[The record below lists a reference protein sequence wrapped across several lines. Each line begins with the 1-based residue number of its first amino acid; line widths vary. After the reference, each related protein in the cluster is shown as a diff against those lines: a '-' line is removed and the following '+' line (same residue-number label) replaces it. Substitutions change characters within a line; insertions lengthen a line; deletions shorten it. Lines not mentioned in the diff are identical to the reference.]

1 MGSAGFERTPPMVR
15 IMAKKTIDDL
25 EVAGKKV
32 LVRVDFNVP
41 LAEDRSIT
49 DDTRIRA
56 ALPTLWHL
64 LENGASLVLMSH
76 LGRPKGQV
84 QPGMS
89 LGPVAHLLHNLLGT
103 SVHLA
108 PDCVGE
114 EVEQMARDLKP
125 GQVLLLENMRFHPE
139 EEAND
144 PQFARALAAL
154 GDVFVNDAFGTAH
167 RAHASTEGI
176 THHVAD
182 NVSGYLMAKEL
193 KYLTETVA
201 DPQRPF
207 VAMLGGAKV
216 SGKVEVIEN
225 LLEKVDTMLIGGG
238 MAYTFFKAMGMEIGD
253 SLLDEE
259 ALEVANR
266 ILEQAKGRSEV
277 ELLLPLDCLVADRL
291 AADAQT
297 QTVARD
303 TIPPGW
309 QGVDIGPD
317 TVRLFQEK
325 VAGAGMVLWN
335 GPLGVFEIE
344 PFAAGTFELART
356 VERATWESG
365 AVTILGG
372 GDTAAAAAGAG
383 VAAGKVNHISTGGGA
398 SLECLAGCT
407 LPGVAALDDT

>member
-1 MGSAGFERTPPMVR
+1 
-15 IMAKKTIDDL
+15 MAKKTIDDI
-25 EVAGKKV
+25 EVAGKRV

-49 DDTRIRA
+49 DDTRIQA

-76 LGRPKGQV
+76 LGRPKGQR

-89 LGPVAHLLHNLLGT
+89 LAPVAHLLHNLLGT

-114 EVEQMARDLKP
+114 EVEHMAGDLKP

-144 PQFARALAAL
+144 PEFARALAAL
-154 GDVFVNDAFGTAH
+154 GDVFVNDAFGTVH

-176 THHVAD
+176 THHLD
-182 NVSGYLMAKEL
+182 DCVSGYLMAREL
-193 KYLTETVA
+193 KYLTEAIA
-201 DPQRPF
+201 DPPRPF
-207 VAMLGGAKV
+207 VAILGGAKV
-216 SGKVEVIEN
+216 SGKVDVIESM
-225 LLEKVDTMLIGGG
+225 LEKVDTLLIGGG
-238 MAYTFFKAMGMEIGD
+238 MAYTFFKAMGLEIGD
-253 SLLDEE
+253 SLLEEE
-259 ALEVANR
+259 AIDVATN
-266 ILEQAKGRSEV
+266 ILKRADEKSGI
-277 ELLLPLDCLVADRL
+277 ELLLPVDCVVADRM

-303 TIPPGW
+303 AIPAGW
-309 QGVDIGPD
+309 QGVDIGPQ
-317 TVRLFQEK
+317 TTNIFCEK
-325 VAGAGMVLWN
+325 VSGAGLVLWN

-344 PFAAGTFELART
+344 PFAAATFELART
-356 VERATWESG
+356 VEQATWEAG

-372 GDTAAAAAGAG
+372 GDTAAAAAQAG
-383 VAAGKVNHISTGGGA
+383 VAASKVSHISTGGGA
-398 SLECLAGCT
+398 SLECLAGRT
-407 LPGVAALDDT
+407 LPGVEALNDADQ